1 VTEQLIVVGLGAE
14 LLDRRSQRLSG
25 GQGQRVAIARAL
37 VTNPEVLICDEPVSA
52 LDASLRAQIL
62 DLLVQL
68 RGQRSLSLLFITHDL
83 AAAHYVFEQTLF
95 LHRGQVVERGATE
108 DVLRRPQHPFTR
120 QLLDSTLTVDP
131 VEARRRR
138 DAAGR

>member
-1 VTEQLIVVGLGAE
+1 MVEQLVVVGLGAD

-25 GQGQRVAIARAL
+25 GQAQRVAIARAL

-68 RGQRSLSLLFITHDL
+68 RGQRSLSLLFIT
-83 AAAHYVFEQTLF
+83 
-95 LHRGQVVERGATE
+95 
-108 DVLRRPQHPFTR
+108 P
-120 QLLDSTLTVDP
+120 
-131 VEARRRR
+131 
-138 DAAGR
+138 